1 MHIGDLTLV
10 FTEYGRFAHE
20 AQWREIR
27 EALNDFRRRF
37 LYDATTRFPPPHPEF
52 YMYASDLVLLGI
64 CRIPKASSGPNYLS
78 GKEVAQA
85 LYTING
91 LFFDPGEKPRE
102 LSVEI
107 MKSHVDPTF
116 MSISWA
122 SMHNP
127 WPQEPFSIQAAPNLV
142 MDVYM
147 YGRDFYPNRSFNER
161 VAHDMDAIHDEITR
175 ETDDS
180 RKPVRKSAY
189 ISGIVKL
196 TIDPPTEA
204 GQVLIAAWEI
214 IRILK
219 NMDDLIFGYHY
230 GPRELGTHI
239 RNQRGQ
245 ALAKLKNQT
254 TFRSQFARRLPCP
267 DFCKGKGKTKLKNWE
282 QEVQKDEDED
292 HKSSQLR
299 PNQPNK

>member
-180 RKPVRKSAY
+180 RKPVRKTIYLSHSNHPALLLHP
-189 ISGIVKL
+189 ISHIFL
-196 TIDPPTEA
+196 LPDP
-204 GQVLIAAWEI
+204 LIPIPFAHPPPNPHLQPSNRSKYLATPI
-214 IRILK
+214 TPKSLA
-219 NMDDLIFGYHY
+219 L
-230 GPRELGTHI
+230 
-239 RNQRGQ
+239 QR
-245 ALAKLKNQT
+245 
-254 TFRSQFARRLPCP
+254 
-267 DFCKGKGKTKLKNWE
+267 D
-282 QEVQKDEDED
+282 
-292 HKSSQLR
+292 
-299 PNQPNK
+299 